1 MRKPYD
7 LIFTRRYT
15 TIIDTREVTLCGKI
29 ACSVG
34 ATTGAAIVGSYL
46 YTKLIKS
53 VVIRAFKRKI

>member
-15 TIIDTREVTLCGKI
+15 TIIDTREVTLCGKKI
-29 ACSVG
+29 AVG

>member
-15 TIIDTREVTLCGKI
+15 TIIDTREVTLCGKKI

-46 YTKLIKS
+46 YTKLIK
-53 VVIRAFKRKI
+53 KRSYKSF

>member
-7 LIFTRRYT
+7 LIFYEDIA

-34 ATTGAAIVGSYL
+34 ATTGAAIVGSYYIL
-46 YTKLIKS
+46 N
-53 VVIRAFKRKI
+53 

>member
-15 TIIDTREVTLCGKI
+15 TIIDTREVTLCGKKLHVL
-29 ACSVG
+29 VG

-46 YTKLIKS
+46 YTKLIK
-53 VVIRAFKRKI
+53 KRSYKSF

>member
-15 TIIDTREVTLCGKI
+15 TIIDTREVTLCGKKI

-53 VVIRAFKRKI
+53 VVIRAF